1 MSIVRSLDSSIES
14 IPDSVQAAKQA
25 IQESELISEYTGQNE
40 RNPFIRKIFPDPRE
54 SEVIKGEVKI
64 IKFNL
69 ESKLRILTDARE
81 AQIQSLTE
89 RLNEYLMREK
99 TKVRAETMTLFL
111 QKCSELQTV
120 TDQILNEFTN
130 EMDAKLHDVKSIS
143 DPKLRKM
150 RGEQLYRDFDK
161 LMAIQEEV
169 ISRFQKIIFERV

>member
-1 MSIVRSLDSSIES
+1 MSIVRSVDSSIES

-40 RNPFIRKIFPDPRE
+40 RNPFIRKILPDPRE
-54 SEVIKGEVKI
+54 VEVIKGEVKI

-111 QKCSELQTV
+111 QECSKLQAV
-120 TDQILNEFTN
+120 TDQMINEFMN
-130 EMDAKLHDVKSIS
+130 EMDTKLRSVESLS
-143 DPKLRKM
+143 DPKLRRM
-150 RGEQLYRDFDK
+150 REEQLYRDANK
-161 LMAIQEEV
+161 LMMIQEEV